1 MRKKTRKQIPLMVV
15 GVNHAHAEELD
26 GIRQF
31 LDRNPIIYEMA
42 LQDLTHNVNNPGTGA
57 EGMTAEQVVR
67 AAIVKRRQ
75 ACPGITH
82 LRVEDIK
89 AYQSI
94 FRITRGRDIAVQPGT
109 RGSEQEKS

>member
-26 GIRQF
+26 GISRF

-57 EGMTAEQVVR
+57 
-67 AAIVKRRQ
+67 
-75 ACPGITH
+75 
-82 LRVEDIK
+82 
-89 AYQSI
+89 
-94 FRITRGRDIAVQPGT
+94 
-109 RGSEQEKS
+109 